1 MFSASDVKNIF
12 ALFPPQETSDF
23 IPQFALSSRGHGF
36 VTLQFAQ
43 AQFRSRVT
51 KGMLFQQILPERSLN
66 FFPET
71 QRITLSELANELD
84 IDESLVDQLARNH
97 PKLCLLNADRKSIIP
112 IDERDALRENLSGL
126 LFSGIVSK
134 AVFAAQHDIWLNSL
148 DSLLADQDGE
158 VLSIDGYVCSR
169 AYESIISEAI
179 SSRVD
184 QALKHVQ

>member
-1 MFSASDVKNIF
+1 MFSASDVKNLF

-51 KGMLFQQILPERSLN
+51 KGMLLQQNHSECSLTC
-66 FFPET
+66 FPEP
-71 QRITLSELANELD
+71 QRILVSDLASELD

-97 PKLCLLNADRKSIIP
+97 PKLCLLSADRKSIVP
-112 IDERDALRENLSGL
+112 VDERDALQGNLSGL
-126 LFSGIVSK
+126 LFSGLVSK
-134 AVFAAQHDIWLNSL
+134 ADFAAQHDVWLNSL
-148 DSLLADQDGE
+148 DSLIADQDGE
-158 VLSIDGYVCSR
+158 VLSIDGYVCNR
-169 AYESIISEAI
+169 AYESAISEAI

-184 QALKHVQ
+184 QALKNVQ